1 MKIYFAPLEG
11 VTDVI
16 YRRVH
21 RACFSGID
29 KYFLPFISPTQHC
42 TFTPK
47 EKAALSPADNA
58 GQNAIPQVLAKNSDY
73 FLWMANEVRD
83 LGYPEINLNLGCP
96 SATVTAKGKGSGML
110 RDLEALERFLD
121 DIFARSPL
129 PVSIKTRIGYESPDE
144 WPALIELL
152 SRYPMHELI
161 VHPRTRKEFYS
172 GTPHRELCADVFKAT
187 DAPFVYNGDLFSA
200 EDCRTLPEYLDGT
213 SAIMLGRGLIANP
226 MLAQELAGGEKLSR
240 AALRNFH
247 DRLFEAY
254 MEKWPATAV
263 VGRMHEIMKFI
274 ACCFEDPHKP
284 LKVLRKATTPAV
296 YNSAVNMLFD
306 GHALLENPCYR
317 PLKL

>member
-21 RACFSGID
+21 RDSFSGID

-47 EKAALSPADNA
+47 EKAALSPAANA
-58 GQNAIPQVLAKNSDY
+58 GQNAVPQVLAKNSDY

-83 LGYPEINLNLGCP
+83 LGYSEINLNLGCP

-110 RDLEALERFLD
+110 RDLETLERFLD

-129 PVSIKTRIGYESPDE
+129 PVSVKTRIGYESTDE
-144 WPALIELL
+144 WPALLNLL
-152 SRYPMHELI
+152 ARYPMHELI
-161 VHPRTRKEFYS
+161 VHPRTRREFYS
-172 GTPHRELCADVFKAT
+172 GTAHRELFSAVADAT
-187 DAPFVYNGDLFSA
+187 DVPFVYNGDLFCA
-200 EDCRTLPEYLDGT
+200 DDCRTLSGMFPGAE
-213 SAIMLGRGLIANP
+213 AIMLGRGLIANP
-226 MLAQELAGGEKLSR
+226 MLAQELAGGEKLNLS
-240 AALRNFH
+240 ALRAFH
-247 DRLFEAY
+247 DRLFNAY

-263 VGRMHEIMKFI
+263 VGRMHEIMKFV

-296 YNSAVNMLFD
+296 YYDAINMLFD

-317 PLKL
+317 PIKL